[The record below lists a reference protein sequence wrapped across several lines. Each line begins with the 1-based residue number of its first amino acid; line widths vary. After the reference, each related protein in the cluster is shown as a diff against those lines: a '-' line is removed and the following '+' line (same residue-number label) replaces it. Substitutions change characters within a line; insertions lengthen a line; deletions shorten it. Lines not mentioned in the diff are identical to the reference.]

1 MVFQVPENPDT
12 SCAVK
17 AHKRGQKTFTL
28 VEQDQTAVKTIAH
41 WIYENIE
48 TCSEE
53 KLRQALEDC
62 IAWRKFPNR
71 KAAD

>member
-12 SCAVK
+12 TCA
-17 AHKRGQKTFTL
+17 ARAIKRGQKTFTL
-28 VEQDQTAVKTIAH
+28 VEQDRSSVKTIAH

-48 TCSEE
+48 TCSEI

-62 IAWRKFPNR
+62 LEWRKFPNR
-71 KAAD
+71 KNAD